1 MGVFDDER
9 CRVPACGRSAVGYIQ
24 VGGKGRRE
32 VYVGHPAG
40 LNQIP
45 VCAEHLHTAGTV
57 GHWATAHVSP
67 GASRVA
73 RAS

>member
-1 MGVFDDER
+1 
-9 CRVPACGRSAVGYIQ
+9 
-24 VGGKGRRE
+24 
-32 VYVGHPAG
+32 